1 VAVELASRLQ
11 FDGLPMPLPTEN
23 CVIAGNDYRSTG
35 LPGWSSQGSGCVHLF
50 SYGDKGGIGTEVK
63 NNLVAEVGMFPAGT
77 GVQEQVLVENS
88 SLVHDNS
95 VVGLNG
101 FTLAAANVSGS
112 AAEVAPLSRAN
123 NTLASSSAAAAT
135 CSGKSRDQNFPNP
148 FNPSTTIRYALPK
161 DVSIKLAVYDMLGR
175 EVARLFEGQMSAGYH
190 EVVFDASNLASG
202 VYVCRLQAEDLV
214 LTKKLS
220 VLK

>member
-1 VAVELASRLQ
+1 
-11 FDGLPMPLPTEN
+11 MN
-23 CVIAGNDYRSTG
+23 
-35 LPGWSSQGSGCVHLF
+35 
-50 SYGDKGGIGTEVK
+50 K
-63 NNLVAEVGMFPAGT
+63 
-77 GVQEQVLVENS
+77 
-88 SLVHDNS
+88 
-95 VVGLNG
+95 
-101 FTLAAANVSGS
+101 
-112 AAEVAPLSRAN
+112 LSKR
-123 NTLASSSAAAAT
+123 
-135 CSGKSRDQNFPNP
+135 GKSEMAGKPSGTISIPHSIALDQNFPNP